1 MDPRVSDYTAVS
13 QRGGEFLQQVAMRL
27 DSTNKHDPIQY
38 PVVSE
43 AEQPTDLLS
52 AWGCEPSDVHD
63 DGGLSLFQAET
74 QNAALRVIYDLVEAC
89 REKQQEPVEQYES
102 AKKKPRRS
110 YEQHSIDHT
119 GSTARKTPT
128 LQELEILSQVLIAH
142 SLEVLVPLYESSST
156 TPSQEL
162 ALSLQ
167 KCLIAPSLSSLRR
180 GASASAHDYVWYHRF
195 LDLAMTEPD
204 KATSPDV
211 KTHLAQALFQW
222 PVQLLG
228 PLLQKRNELF
238 ASAFCQDRAA
248 LHESLGIGENFGG
261 LTPEQKK
268 SLQELSRLSGNKR
281 ARVNHNDMTANLG
294 ESHPTSDA
302 QHSPTTICPQTW
314 QVALIYACS
323 QLAYDAV
330 TKDPENALMV
340 YSRTISD
347 TEDSLLAYSRST
359 SDTPDSSLDWNYLTM
374 ELVSV
379 FTCEVMERL
388 ARSSHVHLLLASLY
402 REQRSTS
409 GEASAPSP
417 LSFYLSS
424 TKPGVQQHRV
434 APISPELMEAT
445 ALTLSDQTIVF
456 CQEDVVRATQSFF
469 LLDLWL
475 QQQVDQARDQQNG
488 GSVLELDYVVKRL
501 KENK

>member
-1 MDPRVSDYTAVS
+1 MDPRVNDYTAVS

-38 PVVSE
+38 PVASG
-43 AEQPTDLLS
+43 AEQPADLLS
-52 AWGCEPSDVHD
+52 EWGCEPSGVHD
-63 DGGLSLFQAET
+63 DRGLSLFQAET
-74 QNAALRVIYDLVEAC
+74 QNAALRAIYDLVESC
-89 REKQQEPVEQYES
+89 HEKQQEPVEQYES

-110 YEQHSIDHT
+110 YEQHAIDHT
-119 GSTARKTPT
+119 ESTARKTPT
-128 LQELEILSQVLIAH
+128 FQELETLSQVLIAH
-142 SLEVLVPLYESSST
+142 SLEVLLPLYESSST

-162 ALSLQ
+162 AQSLH

-180 GASASAHDYVWYHRF
+180 GASAHDYVWYHRF
-195 LDLAMTEPD
+195 LDLVMTEPD
-204 KATSPDV
+204 KATSPEA
-211 KTHLAQALFQW
+211 KTYLAQALFQW

-238 ASAFCQDRAA
+238 ASAFSQDRAA
-248 LHESLGIGENFGG
+248 LHESLGIGETFGG
-261 LTPEQKK
+261 LTPEQMKL
-268 SLQELSRLSGNKR
+268 LQERLPQIPRLSGNKR
-281 ARVNHNDMTANLG
+281 ARVDDMTANPG
-294 ESHPTSDA
+294 ESHPSSNA

-347 TEDSLLAYSRST
+347 TEDSLLAYSRTT

-379 FTCEVMERL
+379 FTCEMMERL

-402 REQRSTS
+402 REQRSAS
-409 GEASAPSP
+409 GD

-424 TKPGVQQHRV
+424 TKPGVHQHRA

-445 ALTLSDQTIVF
+445 ALTLSEQTSVF

-475 QQQVDQARDQQNG
+475 QQQVDKTRDQQNG
-488 GSVLELDYVVKRL
+488 GSVLVLDFVVKRL